1 MTAVDDIRDL
11 GAMRSASERAFR
23 DEKADHAADVEEL
36 REWKDRALTAEQE
49 LRDLLA
55 DVEASTQVD
64 LLERYRRVCVER
76 SVLVG
81 QLATARA
88 QAEALKGNR

>member
-1 MTAVDDIRDL
+1 MTAVDDSP
-11 GAMRSASERAFR
+11 GGV
-23 DEKADHAADVEEL
+23 ADALMSGVGSDYRLCVEYW
-36 REWKDRALTAEQE
+36 RDRAHMAEQE
-49 LRDLLA
+49 LKDLLA